1 MELVSFSTHGQQLS
15 NWYGNVPE
23 PQEPIWSS
31 RFLAVEVQVPGQR
44 SWLGIASSSKAY
56 AAALAGEV
64 ATLVNLV
71 SRDVRSCTGSN
82 IRFITEQYGKD
93 PWVESSGSIRSGLR
107 EKEAVHVQ
115 DQDKWR
121 VGYLGLLLA
130 QRQSWKY
137 MGAEDEEEEVQNLV
151 DSLCIN

>member
-1 MELVSFSTHGQQLS
+1 MARYSKFFQGLR
-15 NWYGNVPE
+15 
-23 PQEPIWSS
+23 SS
-31 RFLAVEVQVPGQR
+31 PSLEVV
-44 SWLGIASSSKAY
+44 
-56 AAALAGEV
+56 
-64 ATLVNLV
+64 TLVNLV
-71 SRDVRSCTGSN
+71 SRDIRSCTGSN
-82 IRFITEQYGKD
+82 IRFITEQSGKD
-93 PWVESSGSIRSGLR
+93 PWVESSSIIRSGLR

-121 VGYLGLLLA
+121 VSYLGLLLA